1 MSFNKIPT
9 RRFRTVYPALIKY
22 SMTLRA
28 ADVTSLISRVS
39 FIILVEQDG
48 LFVNQP
54 EFPNAAVILILIL
67 LVYLVSVGCY
77 EFWYLCS

>member
-1 MSFNKIPT
+1 
-9 RRFRTVYPALIKY
+9 
-22 SMTLRA
+22 MTLRA

-54 EFPNAAVILILIL
+54 EFPNAAVILILIYFWCIWCL
-67 LVYLVSVGCY
+67 LVVTNSGTCVRESMSTAKSL
-77 EFWYLCS
+77 EDLWYSTMFVM